1 MGWVISCSTY
11 FNAKVPLV
19 KLEID
24 PSVSYYTP
32 KRKSDYFQVID
43 PYISCYLDLK
53 DPSKGVPIKVDITI
67 STEDGKV
74 SGSTE
79 LMRNCL

>member
-1 MGWVISCSTY
+1 MGWVTSCSTY

-24 PSVSYYTP
+24 PSIGYFAPKGKSEYY
-32 KRKSDYFQVID
+32 QVRD
-43 PYISCYLDLK
+43 PNCYLDMK
-53 DPSKGVPIKVDITI
+53 DPSKGVAVKVDITI
-67 STEDGKV
+67 STEDGRI

-79 LMRNCL
+79 LMRNWL